1 LLSLLLLLLHAR
13 ASFACCLGVIAR
25 ERVCV
30 FLCERARVC
39 EGARESVCVRVCVCV
54 CCVCVCARACA
65 CVSVR
70 VRACVSA
77 CACACVCACVYMC
90 VSLCVYVVRLRIP
103 VNLISCIIKECQC
116 SANCTILWGQK
127 KVCEFC
133 MAASPCSCAPLPLA
147 QPGPLLPAAGG
158 WGLKGKVQAERGGAT
173 SPLVT
178 SNTDCSSLPPP

>member
-1 LLSLLLLLLHAR
+1 M
-13 ASFACCLGVIAR
+13 
-25 ERVCV
+25 CV